1 MAKPDE
7 AHKLTDKELL
17 KLEKRIAAEY
27 KKAAAEMQGKVD
39 AYFQSFAKRDAETKA
54 LIGTIV
60 NGKEFTKDDYLEWRK
75 TQIGRGKRLEALRD
89 RLAER
94 MTRANEVTTA
104 YINGDMAKI
113 YAMNQAYTIE
123 NVRSKGGGRLEGVDF
138 ILFDKRTVLDLL
150 VNQPDFLPYYPKEK
164 AIRRGID
171 LEYGKRKINEF
182 VTQGI
187 MQGESISRM
196 ARKLMDNVEKMEREN
211 AVRAARTYV
220 TAAENAG
227 RQAGREELENKGV
240 ILNKRW
246 IATHDSQTRDAHAE
260 ADGQTVMNDMPF
272 EVGGEYLMFP
282 GDKSMGASDWNL
294 YNCRCTS
301 TAEIVG
307 FKSIMTNKQRKLAK
321 IRVD

>member
-1 MAKPDE
+1 MPKPDK
-7 AHKLTDKELL
+7 AHELTDKELL

-27 KKAAAEMQGKVD
+27 KKAAEEMQGKVD
-39 AYFQSFAKRDAETKA
+39 AYFRSFAKRDAEQKA

-75 TQIGRGKRLEALRD
+75 TQIGRGERLEALRD

-104 YINGDMAKI
+104 YINNDMAKI
-113 YAMNQAYTIE
+113 YAMNQAYIIE
-123 NVRSKGGGRLEGVDF
+123 NVRSKGGARLDGVDF
-138 ILFDKRTVLDLL
+138 VMFDERTVRDLL
-150 VNQPDFLPYYPKEK
+150 VNQPGLLPYYPPKR
-164 AIRRGID
+164 AIKRRID
-171 LEYGKRKINEF
+171 LDHGKTMINKF

-187 MQGESISRM
+187 LQGESINRM

-211 AVRAARTYV
+211 AVRAARTYI

-227 RQAGREELENKGV
+227 RQAGREELEDKGV

-246 IATHDSQTRDAHAE
+246 IATHDSRTREEHAL
-260 ADGQTVMNDMPF
+260 ADGQIVINDMPF
-272 EVGGEYLMFP
+272 EVGGEHLMFP
-282 GDKSMGASDWNL
+282 GDTSMGASGWNI

-301 TAEIVG
+301 TAEIAG
-307 FKSIMTNKQRKLAK
+307 FRSILTASQRKKAN
-321 IRVD
+321 ISVD